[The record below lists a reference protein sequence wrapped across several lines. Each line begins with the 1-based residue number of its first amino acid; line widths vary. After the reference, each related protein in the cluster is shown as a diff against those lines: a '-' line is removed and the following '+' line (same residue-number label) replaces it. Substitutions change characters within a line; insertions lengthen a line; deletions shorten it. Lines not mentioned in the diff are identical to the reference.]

1 MTQVS
6 DLPGRVFIVGTAHRR
21 VSPGTQGLWASPLL
35 QPFMG
40 WQELEGIQGDRWVGK
55 EVPLFGG
62 KNCQVTQQR
71 AHIQKGRRDGGY
83 YFFLIELL
91 Y

>member
-1 MTQVS
+1 
-6 DLPGRVFIVGTAHRR
+6 
-21 VSPGTQGLWASPLL
+21 
-35 QPFMG
+35 MG